1 MEGGPWQAT
10 VHGVAELDVI
20 EELAICPSELLS
32 HFMFMYTLVG
42 LFN

>member
-1 MEGGPWQAT
+1 MEDPGKLQSM
-10 VHGVAELDVI
+10 GVAELDVI

-32 HFMFMYTLVG
+32 HFTFMYTLVG